1 MKCQRERWRAVI
13 ECILKSAPDQL
24 RTVSPADSIADD
36 HARIQVKD
44 YAYIIV
50 FSVCTEAG
58 YVAYPYFIWTGRIKL
73 LVEGIFELPL
83 IFFI

>member
-1 MKCQRERWRAVI
+1 MKCQRERCRAVI
-13 ECILKSAPDQL
+13 ECILKSTPDQL

-50 FSVCTEAG
+50 FAVCTEAG
-58 YVAYPYFIWTGRIKL
+58 YGMHSRSVIVIATKKSISFMFIS
-73 LVEGIFELPL
+73 
-83 IFFI
+83 